1 MLALKNL
8 GGVETV
14 IAQGLHAFHLGE
26 DEMIGLSADVS
37 DIIARLV
44 SDVTTANG

>member
-14 IAQGLHAFHLGE
+14 IAQGLHAFHLGK
-26 DEMIGLSADVS
+26 DEMVELSTEVS
-37 DIIARLV
+37 DIIAELV
-44 SDVTTANG
+44 RNVNTAND